1 MVLTLKQTYG
11 SMAQNR
17 EDRNKPIYSICPNS
31 YSQSFTK
38 KARTYSEEKTV
49 SKTSSAGKAGQPN
62 VNQ

>member
-1 MVLTLKQTYG
+1 MVLTQKQICG

-17 EDRNKPIYSICPNS
+17 EDRNKPIYSIYPNS
-31 YSQSFTK
+31 CSQSFTK

-49 SKTSSAGKAGQPN
+49 SKTGSAGKAGQPN